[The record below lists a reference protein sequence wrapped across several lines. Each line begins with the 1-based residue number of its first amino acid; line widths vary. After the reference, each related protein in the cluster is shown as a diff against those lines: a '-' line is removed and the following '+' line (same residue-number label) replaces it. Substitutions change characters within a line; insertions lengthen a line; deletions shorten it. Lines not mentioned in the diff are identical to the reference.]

1 MTLNGDRDVNQHKF
15 HFYFILSRL
24 LNFSFKSDKIN
35 KDRFFE
41 IGPRRF
47 IEFENRVS
55 ESVDEEKA
63 SERLQEPFS

>member
-1 MTLNGDRDVNQHKF
+1 MTLDGDRDVNQHKF
-15 HFYFILSRL
+15 HFYFILSGL
-24 LNFSFKSDKIN
+24 FNFSFNSDKID

-41 IGPRRF
+41 IAPRRF